1 MAGFKMPKIPKVKI
15 PTTTTGI
22 PRIKGE
28 PGIVSP
34 SRPLRGNGGMGGP
47 IVPPIR
53 KVAKTPGIKKLGGG
67 Y

>member
-1 MAGFKMPKIPKVKI
+1 MAGFKMPKIPKVK
-15 PTTTTGI
+15 TATTTGI

-47 IVPPIR
+47 VVPPIR
-53 KVAKTPGIKKLGGG
+53 KAAKTPSIKKLGGF
-67 Y
+67 